1 MKNYL
6 KLDTID
12 KKILGILQNDCTRP
26 IKEIAADVGLS
37 NNPCWRRIKR
47 LEDNGVINRRAALID
62 PTKLGLGVTAFV
74 TIRTDS
80 HSTEWLTAFKKAVM
94 NIPEIIACDRMTGDV
109 DYLLRVLV
117 HDIEHYDNVY
127 QRLIKSVPGLSDVSS
142 TFSMEKL
149 KQGPAIDLSRI
160 L

>member
-1 MKNYL
+1 MKTFVE
-6 KLDTID
+6 LDTID
-12 KKILGILQNDCTRP
+12 RKILGIIQQDCTRP
-26 IKEIAADVGLS
+26 IKDIAEAVGLS

-47 LEDNGVINRRAALID
+47 LEDKGVIHKRVALID
-62 PTKLGLGVTAFV
+62 PSVIGLGVTAFV
-74 TIRTDS
+74 TIRTDQ
-80 HSTEWLTAFKKAVM
+80 HTQEWLDAFKSAVQ

-109 DYLLRVLV
+109 DYLLRVIV

-142 TFSMEKL
+142 TFSMEKM
-149 KQGPAIDLSRI
+149 KQGPAIDVARI

>member
-1 MKNYL
+1 MKDYV

-12 KKILGILQNDCTRP
+12 KNILGILQNDCTRP
-26 IKEIAADVGLS
+26 IKDIAADVGLS

-80 HSTEWLTAFKKAVM
+80 HSTEWLTNFKKAVM
-94 NIPEIIACDRMTGDV
+94 NIPEIIACHRMTGDV

>member
-1 MKNYL
+1 MKTFVE
-6 KLDTID
+6 LDTID
-12 KKILGILQNDCTRP
+12 RKILGIIQQDCTRP
-26 IKEIAADVGLS
+26 IKDIAEAVGLS

-47 LEDNGVINRRAALID
+47 LEDKGVIRKRVALID
-62 PTKLGLGVTAFV
+62 PSVIGLGVTAFV
-74 TIRTDS
+74 TIRTDQ
-80 HSTEWLTAFKKAVM
+80 HTQEWLDAFKSAVQ

-109 DYLLRVLV
+109 DYLLRVIV

-142 TFSMEKL
+142 TFSMEKM
-149 KQGPAIDLSRI
+149 KQGPAIDVARI